1 MIKYIYYDINK
12 HKYENENIIQ
22 INKIDKSFLCI
33 LKEYLNVYY
42 LLEILLNI
50 DDYKYK
56 NIINYINHKWI
67 KSQNVLELRFNN
79 SKTKKNIKLTKNIDF
94 YEFNKI
100 LLDFIDNDI
109 TTSIFVLNSI
119 LIYLF

>member
-100 LLDFIDNDI
+100 FLDFIDNDI

>member
-1 MIKYIYYDINK
+1 MIKYTYFNLNK
-12 HKYENENIIQ
+12 YKYENKSILNLY
-22 INKIDKSFLCI
+22 KIDKTFLCI
-33 LKEYLNVYY
+33 LKDYYNIYY

-67 KSQNVLELRFNN
+67 KSQNILELRFNKKE
-79 SKTKKNIKLTKNIDF
+79 KTKNIKLIENIDF
-94 YEFNKI
+94 YKFNEI
-100 LLDFIDNDI
+100 LLDFINNNV
-109 TTSIFVLNSI
+109 TKAIFILNSI

>member
-1 MIKYIYYDINK
+1 MVQYIYHDINK
-12 HKYENENIIQ
+12 YKYEDESILNLY
-22 INKIDKSFLCI
+22 KIDKSFLCI
-33 LKEYLNVYY
+33 LKNYYNIYY

-67 KSQNVLELRFNN
+67 KSQNILEIKFN
-79 SKTKKNIKLTKNIDF
+79 KKELTENIKLTKNINF
-94 YEFNKI
+94 LKFNKI
-100 LLDFIDNDI
+100 LLDFINDDI
-109 TTSIFVLNSI
+109 TKSIFVMNSI